1 MSCWSPSTTFI
12 ERISMGYKVAAIVPG
27 KAKRFPIHESFDF
40 SLRLFAEG
48 GKHHVE
54 PPKWDGTDKTL
65 ICRGVSQKI
74 DRVIAYCKEY
84 NIDYIHIDTGYFG
97 NVKRKIIHRVSRN
110 AMQTSGPI
118 LRRKLDRATAQGYEF
133 CKFTPGE
140 KILICPPSRKIMR
153 MFGQPPPEEWV
164 ESIIEEI
171 KKYTD
176 RPIEVRLKPSRRDRT
191 NSKSITAALDDN
203 VHCLVTYNSIAAT
216 EALMH
221 GKPAIVLGPHN
232 AAEVIAERNIANI
245 ENPFIPSEKQM
256 NNYVAHLSYCQFTV
270 SEMKDGTAWKIMNP
284 IISSKP
290 LSS

>member
-1 MSCWSPSTTFI
+1 
-12 ERISMGYKVAAIVPG
+12 MGYKVAAIVPG

-84 NIDYIHIDTGYFG
+84 NIDYINIDTGYFG
-97 NVKRKIIHRVSRN
+97 NVKRKIIHRVSRD

-133 CKFTPGE
+133 CEFTPGE

-176 RPIEVRLKPSRRDRT
+176 RPIIVRDKGLRRERVGEFSVPMQLI
-191 NSKSITAALDDN
+191 NEQI
-203 VHCLVTYNSIAAT
+203 HCVVTYNSIAAT
-216 EALMH
+216 EAIST
-221 GKPAIVLGPHN
+221 GVPAVALAPG
-232 AAEVIAERNIANI
+232 AADELCTKTIAEI
-245 ENPFIPSEKQM
+245 ENPYYPDEEKVLQWQNWLAYCNYTTTELR
-256 NNYVAHLSYCQFTV
+256 NNRAL
-270 SEMKDGTAWKIMNP
+270 D
-284 IISSKP
+284 IIEEYG
-290 LSS
+290 LC